1 MSQTLHPPPLPTGE
15 SEHTERDQRIAQLTE
30 ESENLKRSL
39 PAHSPS
45 GPLLSLAAGLAL
57 IAASLF
63 GFWWLGRSVPSELA
77 AVDATDGLGKSAPDF
92 MLQDVSGKYVR
103 LRDLRGQVVLINLWA
118 TWCPPCIAEMPDL
131 AAVYNAHKSEGLI
144 ILGVDDQERQETVMD
159 FLSHNPLPYPI
170 LLDTDSRVA
179 RAYRTDFLP
188 ASFLIDRR
196 GVLRATMP
204 GQNDRTKLE
213 AAIKPLLTEKAS
225 IP

>member
-1 MSQTLHPPPLPTGE
+1 MRQALDPVPLPTGE
-15 SEHTERDQRIAQLTE
+15 REHTQRAQRI
-30 ESENLKRSL
+30 SKSNF
-39 PAHSPS
+39 

-57 IAASLF
+57 ISASLF

-77 AVDATDGLGKSAPDF
+77 ADSSASQGKPAPDF
-92 MLQDVSGKYVR
+92 ILQDVSGKSVR

-131 AAVYNAHKSEGLI
+131 AAVYNAHKSEGLV
-144 ILGVDDQERQETVMD
+144 ILGVDDHESKETVTD
-159 FLSHNPLPYPI
+159 FISHNPLPYPI
-170 LLDTDSRVA
+170 LLDMDSRVA
-179 RAYRTDFLP
+179 SAYRISFLP

-204 GQNDRTKLE
+204 GQNNRTKLE
-213 AAIKPLLTEKAS
+213 AAIKPLLTEKPS

>member
-1 MSQTLHPPPLPTGE
+1 MQ
-15 SEHTERDQRIAQLTE
+15 I
-30 ESENLKRSL
+30 LKSKTN
-39 PAHSPS
+39 S

-63 GFWWLGRSVPSELA
+63 GFWWLGRSVPSEPA
-77 AVDATDGLGKSAPDF
+77 DATAGLGRPAPDF
-92 MLQDVSGKYVR
+92 MLQDLNGKPVR

-131 AAVYNAHKSEGLI
+131 AAVYNAHKSEGLV

-159 FLSHNPLPYPI
+159 FISHNPLPYPI

-204 GQNDRTKLE
+204 GQNNRTKLE
-213 AAIKPLLTEKAS
+213 AAIKPLLIEKPS